1 MFQSPSLLVLPFSLV
16 KIPSNHYRYLW
27 FHWHLR
33 TCFCIKLI
41 TIDIPWYPTLHIG
54 CMIGILSLYH
64 YRILGLPLL
73 NPSPPSNLKGSSQ
86 VVRWPERLAD
96 GRLLSDVAEEANAQ
110 AWAIQKR
117 GNHGDFMGFSDGIH
131 GNSKI
136 VNLRWRIERWQ
147 WRIWPTKKVEQHQFY
162 GDTVKDLR
170 RNMRVS

>member
-1 MFQSPSLLVLPFSLV
+1 MTVAAAMISTSPISEKPWPATSTRWTEGNFSA
-16 KIPSNHYRYLW
+16 
-27 FHWHLR
+27 
-33 TCFCIKLI
+33 
-41 TIDIPWYPTLHIG
+41 G
-54 CMIGILSLYH
+54 MGQLSDPLDSTGH

-147 WRIWPTKKVEQHQFY
+147 WRI
-162 GDTVKDLR
+162 
-170 RNMRVS
+170 